1 MQSKVSMHRLLGEA
15 TEVHFQY
22 SNVLKLC
29 NEKLVSSL
37 LPIIA
42 STVAWESGEFST
54 VAFQNSGSALPRLPH
69 KKRKKLAKG
78 SGMGLATLL
87 LYEHFTNATA
97 IVSPSVKA
105 CDN

>member
-54 VAFQNSGSALPRLPH
+54 VAFQNSGSPFLT
-69 KKRKKLAKG
+69 KKMTKG
-78 SGMGLATLL
+78 SGMGLATPI
-87 LYEHFTNATA
+87 LYEHFTNTTA

-105 CDN
+105 FDN